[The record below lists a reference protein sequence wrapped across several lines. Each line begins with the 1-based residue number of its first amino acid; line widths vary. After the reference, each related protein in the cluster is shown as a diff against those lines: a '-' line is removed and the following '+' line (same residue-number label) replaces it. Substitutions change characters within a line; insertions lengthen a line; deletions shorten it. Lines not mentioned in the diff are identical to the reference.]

1 MVKIHHIHQ
10 TASLFLFPNA
20 FTTKRPILSPR
31 SLQFSFKSF
40 QSSSTRLMALVSI
53 PEAIAAH
60 SRDDS
65 IFVDG
70 SWHMPNTR
78 NARDEF
84 RRGPRIVGA
93 RYFDIDTVCTANT
106 KNLPHMKPS
115 GHQFSVAMDILNIT
129 PGNTLYVYANNGCGF
144 AHRAYWTLSSFHDP
158 SKVKLVQGSLE
169 EWKSNGGAL
178 DDAELDEDDER
189 MIRMP
194 KDWQQR
200 TPKYKC
206 RQVDNTVD
214 MDQMLDFVTERT
226 GAVIVDARSHGRFVG
241 KDPEPRPGLRGGH
254 MPNAL
259 NVPFVSL
266 LDDNDM
272 TKFKPLDQ
280 VKEKFIEAGIKP
292 IEESSNDE
300 RKVVCSCGSGVTAA
314 ALAVG
319 LVECGL
325 REKEDVYIYDG
336 SWIEWGGDD
345 NTPID

>member
-1 MVKIHHIHQ
+1 VSRHNYLMRDCIHALGVMLDVCVVTGRLLFEMKSMILVEP
-10 TASLFLFPNA
+10 TSESVCSFRPSLMKFYLYF
-20 FTTKRPILSPR
+20 I
-31 SLQFSFKSF
+31 
-40 QSSSTRLMALVSI
+40 
-53 PEAIAAH
+53 
-60 SRDDS
+60 
-65 IFVDG
+65 
-70 SWHMPNTR
+70 R
-78 NARDEF
+78 NS
-84 RRGPRIVGA
+84 
-93 RYFDIDTVCTANT
+93 TANT

-345 NTPID
+345 NTPIDKDE